1 MSLGAYLLLR
11 FSDSKQLLPAIT
23 RLKTCP
29 QVQRW
34 DAMEGHAHLV
44 VRTSSPVSSPPEEIR
59 QLAGLRDLV
68 AHEILS
74 GPTPPGFK
82 ASLCHAYVFIE
93 TEPTKTPVIKS
104 LLDGM
109 PEVHSCVTV
118 RGGCD
123 LVVVVQGETFKSIT
137 TTVHQKISHLDG
149 VLRLKMGR
157 VIDLKQL

>member
-11 FSDSKQLLPAIT
+11 FSDTTHLVPAIT

-34 DAMEGHAHLV
+34 DAMDGHAHLV
-44 VRTSSPVSSPPEEIR
+44 VRTSSPATSPPDECR
-59 QLAGLRDLV
+59 KLDGLRDLAV
-68 AHEILS
+68 HEIIS
-74 GPTPPGFK
+74 GSTPPGFK
-82 ASLCHAYVFIE
+82 ASLCHAYVFME
-93 TEPTKTPVIKS
+93 TEPAKTPVIKS
-104 LLDGM
+104 VLDGM

-123 LVVVVQGETFKSIT
+123 LVVVVQGETFRSIT
-137 TTVHQKISHLDG
+137 NTVQNKISHLDG
-149 VLRLKMGR
+149 VLRLKTGR